1 MRRCSKTACSRAAV
15 ATLTYN
21 YAEQTAVLGP
31 LATYAEPHTYDLCAT
46 HGMRLTVPRGWEVI
60 RLIGE
65 LVERDETDDLLA
77 VADAVS
83 ERPRERGSRPSAEP
97 AMWPQ
102 RQSARPV
109 NLRDPSSRHHWV
121 AHSCVFCA
129 TTDAGRRSAS
139 LGRVPALFGPAYD

>member
-15 ATLTYN
+15 ATLTYD

-31 LATYAEPHTYDLCAT
+31 LATFAEPHTYDLCAT

-83 ERPRERGSRPSAEP
+83 ERPRERGSEAKRRPGDVASVPERAAGEP
-97 AMWPQ
+97 SRLLNPAPLGRPQ
-102 RQSARPV
+102 LRV
-109 NLRDPSSRHHWV
+109 LRD
-121 AHSCVFCA
+121 
-129 TTDAGRRSAS
+129 D
-139 LGRVPALFGPAYD
+139 